1 MNTIKQEL
9 ESPSL
14 IRKSKKWIIIIIAA
28 VISTVLCL
36 ILARFIV
43 PEAKDVL
50 QYSEAKDLWDKGNKY
65 EAIQIFSKNPAN
77 KDSWDYIKEF
87 YQTTGE
93 RIKTSSGR
101 TVGLRADGTVVD
113 TNSNYV
119 VSEWTDI
126 VQIASGVGDVL
137 GLTSG
142 GNVVILQEDPWTGKV
157 VSSGYLSDWLGA
169 DKITTNGV
177 VGFVGLRNGNVL
189 MGGRNDLSSYDLS
202 KFTNIESVAVGGEH
216 LAGLKSDGTVVVTG
230 HPTPKQVVYDWT
242 DIVEISA
249 QDSNTVGLKSDGTVV
264 ATGWSPNGVLDV
276 SDWTDIVTVCA
287 GGGGNIVGLK
297 SDGTVVTTK
306 TSNSKFDV
314 SDWTNVVA
322 IYATSENIVGLRAD
336 GSVLATGENYNGA
349 LDAAEWTDIVAVSL
363 GPGHVVGLKLDG
375 TVIAVGNE
383 RNNITN
389 SVENGPCN
397 VSTWKLF
404 DNIND
409 IFSLPH
415 QNKKVSEN
423 SNDETPASNFRYE
436 IDDDGNAKI
445 TGSTPHSSTLKIPSE
460 IDGHRV
466 TAIDMWAFSQ
476 RNDLTSVVIP
486 NSVTEIGQEAFW
498 NCENLTS
505 ITIPDSVTKIEHS
518 TFEGCTSLV
527 SIIIPNGITKIE
539 EETFANCTSLTGI
552 TIPNGVTKI
561 CRGAFYNCTSL
572 TNVTIPNSV
581 TDIGSGQTTGIGE
594 TIGYGIFENCKSLTS
609 VMIPSSVNK
618 IEDRTFAGCTS
629 LVNITIPSSVTT
641 IGREAFYG
649 CTSLTNTMIPD
660 SVTNIGVDA
669 FKGCTGL
676 INVSIPND
684 NKTSQVTA
692 DELKKIEEMLNTNE
706 VNGFVSRNFFNT
718 VEDIDLEL
726 VFREYHY
733 GYDDVHEKELIDEY
747 LMEYDM
753 EELYNGLSVVS
764 SKEIKEIYKKYTGK
778 DISDSEIKSRIHFYY
793 SPKYD
798 VYCNMHGDTNRQT
811 VKCVNGIKKSDNIY
825 VITIEYETVEFDTN
839 RNKIVPTSTL
849 TLKENGDS
857 YVFMSNIKN
866 VR

>member
-1 MNTIKQEL
+1 MNVMEQETK
-9 ESPSL
+9 PQKRVGKP
-14 IRKSKKWIIIIIAA
+14 IKWIIIAISVVIA
-28 VISTVLCL
+28 IVLCL

-189 MGGRNDLSSYDLS
+189 MGGRNDLSGYDLS
-202 KFTNIESVAVGGEH
+202 KFTNIESVAVGSAH
-216 LAGLKSDGTVVVTG
+216 LVGLKSDGTVVVTG
-230 HPTPKQVVYDWT
+230 SSAREQVVYDWT

-249 QDSNTVGLKSDGTVV
+249 CDNNTVGLKSDGTVV
-264 ATGWSPNGVLDV
+264 ATGWSSNGVLDV
-276 SDWTDIVTVCA
+276 SDWSDIVTVCA

-314 SDWTNVVA
+314 SNWSNVVA

-336 GSVLATGENYNGA
+336 GTVLVTGENYNGA

-375 TVIAVGNE
+375 TVVAAGNE
-383 RNNITN
+383 RNIITN
-389 SVENGPCN
+389 KVDNGPCN

-409 IFSLPH
+409 IFSPPH

-423 SNDETPASNFRYE
+423 SNDETPVSNFRYE
-436 IDDDGNAKI
+436 IDEDGNAEI
-445 TGSTPHSSTLKIPSE
+445 TGSTPHSSTLRIPGE

-486 NSVTEIGQEAFW
+486 NSVTEIGQEAFG

-505 ITIPDSVTKIEHS
+505 ISIPDSVTKIGRG
-518 TFEGCTSLV
+518 TFEGCAGLENIT
-527 SIIIPNGITKIE
+527 IPNGITKIE

-561 CRGAFYNCTSL
+561 CRGAFYNCTNL

-581 TDIGSGQTTGIGE
+581 TDIGSGSTTGIGE

-676 INVSIPND
+676 TNVSIPND
-684 NKTSQVTA
+684 NKTTQVTA
-692 DELKKIEEMLNTNE
+692 DELKKIEEMLNTRE
-706 VNGFVSRNFFNT
+706 ANGFVARNLYNQ
-718 VEDIDLEL
+718 VEDIDLDM
-726 VFREYHY
+726 VFREYNY
-733 GYDDVHEKELIDEY
+733 GYEDVHGQELIDEY

-753 EELYNGLSVVS
+753 EELYTGLSVVS
-764 SKEIKEIYKKYTGK
+764 SEEIKEIYKKYTGK
-778 DISDSEIKSRIHFYY
+778 DISDSEIRNRLSYFY

-798 VYCNMHGDTNRQT
+798 VYCNMHGDSSYLP
-811 VKCVNGIKKSDNIY
+811 VKCVNGIIESDNTY
-825 VITIEYETVEFDTN
+825 VITVDHGENYPDFGE
-839 RNKIVPTSTL
+839 RKPTEL
-849 TLKENGDS
+849 TLKKNGDS
-857 YVFMSNIKN
+857 YIFVSNIIKN
-866 VR
+866 AD